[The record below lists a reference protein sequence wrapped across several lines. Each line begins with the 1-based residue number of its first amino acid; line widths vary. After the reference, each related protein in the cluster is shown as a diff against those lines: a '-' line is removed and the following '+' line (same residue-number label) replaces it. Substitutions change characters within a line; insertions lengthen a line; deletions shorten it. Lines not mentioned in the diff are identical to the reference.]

1 MFNSSLRK
9 SLELSETK
17 RREAQATIDSIKD
30 CIATIEFSPEG
41 LIIDANPI
49 FLKEIGYSLQEIVG
63 KHHRLFCSPELANS
77 PSYQQFWTSLKSG
90 QPKEGNFQRFRKDG
104 EEVWLRATYFPIKMD
119 GKVIKIMKIASD
131 ITQDKHKLDDQA
143 AIFTALDR
151 AQAVIE
157 FKPDGTILQANPKF
171 LKTMGYQAS
180 QIVGKHHRMFC
191 FDTFYQQNPRFWD
204 ELKQGRYQKG
214 LFERKNAYG
223 DSVWLEAVYNPV
235 VDENGKVIKVIKFA
249 SNITKRIE
257 QNKAVREAADI
268 ALETSQLTVEQA
280 IEGVKLLDA
289 TVNTSNAIAEQ
300 TVKTTKSINQL
311 NEQSQSIQ
319 AIVAT
324 ISAIADQT
332 NLLALNAA
340 IEAARAGEQGRGF
353 AVVADEVRQLA
364 ARTSKSTSE
373 IAAVVDKNSQLTA
386 SATSMMNEVERI
398 AEQGKQQLVEVT
410 AVMGNIRTGAEN
422 VSNTVSQLSIDEQHS

>member
-41 LIIDANPI
+41 LIIDANSI

-204 ELKQGRYQKG
+204 ELKQGNIK
-214 LFERKNAYG
+214 KAYS
-223 DSVWLEAVYNPV
+223 SVKMP
-235 VDENGKVIKVIKFA
+235 
-249 SNITKRIE
+249 
-257 QNKAVREAADI
+257 
-268 ALETSQLTVEQA
+268 
-280 IEGVKLLDA
+280 
-289 TVNTSNAIAEQ
+289 
-300 TVKTTKSINQL
+300 
-311 NEQSQSIQ
+311 
-319 AIVAT
+319 
-324 ISAIADQT
+324 
-332 NLLALNAA
+332 
-340 IEAARAGEQGRGF
+340 
-353 AVVADEVRQLA
+353 
-364 ARTSKSTSE
+364 
-373 IAAVVDKNSQLTA
+373 
-386 SATSMMNEVERI
+386 
-398 AEQGKQQLVEVT
+398 
-410 AVMGNIRTGAEN
+410 MGILYG
-422 VSNTVSQLSIDEQHS
+422 